1 MLGLKKDVFSILYQN
16 FANYPNSI
24 KKKSNLLLKK
34 ILNLFKI
41 NIKKYFIFILLKRN
55 FQFLKMTLQLLLP
68 MLLQRI
74 ILVQFLSKRNF
85 VKKVTFFI
93 FT

>member
-1 MLGLKKDVFSILYQN
+1 
-16 FANYPNSI
+16 
-24 KKKSNLLLKK
+24 
-34 ILNLFKI
+34 
-41 NIKKYFIFILLKRN
+41 
-55 FQFLKMTLQLLLP
+55 MTLQLLLQ

-93 FT
+93 FYLFLLKEK